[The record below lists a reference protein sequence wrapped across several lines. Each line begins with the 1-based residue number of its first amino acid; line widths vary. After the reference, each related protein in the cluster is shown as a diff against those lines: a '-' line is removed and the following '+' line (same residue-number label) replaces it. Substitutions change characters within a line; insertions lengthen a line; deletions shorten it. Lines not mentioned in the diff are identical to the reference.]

1 MFNIPMKTSGALSAD
16 DLLSLN
22 QTGAAGLPANNVG
35 QAQNSQPV
43 QNNYQQPAQ
52 NQGYQNNY
60 QQPAQN
66 QGYQNNY
73 QQPTQNQGYQN
84 NYQQS
89 AQNQGYQNNYQQSAQ
104 NQGYQ
109 NNYQQSAQNQG
120 YQNNYQQPTQNQP
133 VNSQP
138 IAPKQRPQGT
148 GVRLKKGQKTSLSQM
163 NPNLS
168 EIQVCLGW
176 DILNQACDLDA
187 SAFMLGANDKVIGDD
202 WFVFYGQ
209 PTSPDGS
216 ITHMGD
222 STDGAGAGDD
232 EIINVNLARLNPG
245 VQKIVFIVTINEALE
260 RHLNFSMV
268 ANAYVRVL
276 DKSTGKELVKF
287 MLTDYF
293 ATVTSMVVGE
303 VYSKGGQWRFNP
315 VGNGY
320 AEDLA
325 GLCGVYGVN
334 VAD

>member
-1 MFNIPMKTSGALSAD
+1 MFDIPMKTSGSMSSD
-16 DLLSLN
+16 DLLALN
-22 QTGAAGLPANNVG
+22 QTGVSGLPANNVG
-35 QAQNSQPV
+35 QAQNNNNNQPV
-43 QNNYQQPAQ
+43 QNQGYQNNFQQPAQ
-52 NQGYQNNY
+52 NQGYQNNF

-66 QGYQNNY
+66 QGYQNNF
-73 QQPTQNQGYQN
+73 QQP
-84 NYQQS
+84 
-89 AQNQGYQNNYQQSAQ
+89 AQNQGYQNNFQQPAQ

-109 NNYQQSAQNQG
+109 NNFQQPAQNQG
-120 YQNNYQQPTQNQP
+120 YQNNFQQPAQAQNRPIQ
-133 VNSQP
+133 NSQP
-138 IAPKQRPQGT
+138 VAPKQRPQGT
-148 GVRLKKGQKTSLSQM
+148 GVHLKKGQKTSLSQM

-216 ITHMGD
+216 IVHMGD
-222 STDGAGAGDD
+222 STNGAAVGDD
-232 EIINVNLARLNPG
+232 EVINVNLKKLNPN

-260 RHLNFSMV
+260 KRLNFSMV
-268 ANAYVRVL
+268 SNAYVRVL

-303 VYSKGGQWRFNP
+303 VYNKGGQWRFNP